1 MTDDAGTDRT
11 GGEDRSRA
19 GRREQMQRIDALEQ
33 RVDDVARA
41 LDGLEGL
48 LQHLLLTAST
58 PAAPTDPP
66 AADPDTADPH
76 TAAPHTADPDAA
88 APPAGRNDQDDRD
101 DPTDPD
107 GPGGRNGAGGLDM
120 RALVAWVR
128 DNIALLIER
137 KMPQSGG
144 WPHWCPMWWLHP
156 EAIARFEALRR
167 AWLDATTH
175 TGGTGLVVY
184 FEHVDLQLATLC
196 GDNGPFS
203 GCLGRHNPAGPAHRL
218 GQFEPDEA
226 YYREVQAATA
236 SDTRPTPPPAPPPR
250 PAAAPPP
257 HPATPS
263 GGGYARPGSISGARL
278 APLNGTR
285 RNGYGAPPQHR

>member
-1 MTDDAGTDRT
+1 
-11 GGEDRSRA
+11 
-19 GRREQMQRIDALEQ
+19 
-33 RVDDVARA
+33 
-41 LDGLEGL
+41 
-48 LQHLLLTAST
+48 
-58 PAAPTDPP
+58 
-66 AADPDTADPH
+66 
-76 TAAPHTADPDAA
+76 
-88 APPAGRNDQDDRD
+88 
-101 DPTDPD
+101 
-107 GPGGRNGAGGLDM
+107 M

-167 AWLDATTH
+167 AWQDATTH
-175 TGGTGLVVY
+175 AGGTGLVVY

-226 YYREVQAATA
+226 YYLQVQAATA
-236 SDTRPTPPPAPPPR
+236 SDTRPTPPPDPPPPR
-250 PAAAPPP
+250 PAPAPPP
-257 HPATPS
+257 HPASPS
-263 GGGYARPGSISGARL
+263 GGGYAHAGPVPGARP

-285 RNGYGAPPQHR
+285 HNGYGAPPQHR

>member
-1 MTDDAGTDRT
+1 
-11 GGEDRSRA
+11 
-19 GRREQMQRIDALEQ
+19 
-33 RVDDVARA
+33 
-41 LDGLEGL
+41 
-48 LQHLLLTAST
+48 
-58 PAAPTDPP
+58 
-66 AADPDTADPH
+66 
-76 TAAPHTADPDAA
+76 
-88 APPAGRNDQDDRD
+88 
-101 DPTDPD
+101 
-107 GPGGRNGAGGLDM
+107 M

-128 DNIALLIER
+128 DNIALLIQR

-175 TGGTGLVVY
+175 AGGTGLVVY

-226 YYREVQAATA
+226 YYLEVQAATA
-236 SDTRPTPPPAPPPR
+236 PIPGQRRRPTRRHGRR
-250 PAAAPPP
+250 P
-257 HPATPS
+257 HRRRIRQSPS
-263 GGGYARPGSISGARL
+263 GGGYAHAGSVPGARP
-278 APLNGTR
+278 APLNGR
-285 RNGYGAPPQHR
+285 SHNGYGAPPQHR

>member
-1 MTDDAGTDRT
+1 MTPPTPPTQTAQVAG
-11 GGEDRSRA
+11 
-19 GRREQMQRIDALEQ
+19 
-33 RVDDVARA
+33 
-41 LDGLEGL
+41 
-48 LQHLLLTAST
+48 
-58 PAAPTDPP
+58 
-66 AADPDTADPH
+66 
-76 TAAPHTADPDAA
+76 
-88 APPAGRNDQDDRD
+88 
-101 DPTDPD
+101 
-107 GPGGRNGAGGLDM
+107 NGAGGLDM

-175 TGGTGLVVY
+175 AGGTGLVVY

-226 YYREVQAATA
+226 YYLEVQAATA
-236 SDTRPTPPPAPPPR
+236 SDTRPTPPPD
-250 PAAAPPP
+250 PAATAGGRT
-257 HPATPS
+257 AAAS
-263 GGGYARPGSISGARL
+263 GNSVRGRLCPRRARFRVRVP
-278 APLNGTR
+278 R
-285 RNGYGAPPQHR
+285 R